1 MDFRAEIIS
10 KTVAVHLRKMKT
22 KFKRSR
28 ILIFASILFV
38 GYVLTNMFRTKK
50 LTEKEKSTIP
60 YKANDILVFKSNHS
74 EVDTLLIKEI
84 TISEHPPNLGD
95 MFWAKNTEVLRVQ
108 SDKNCK
114 NCDEI
119 ITISKQNFTSE
130 TRVSF
135 DLILNG
141 KRYYHGTDFKTLVK
155 SQPEKL
161 IVNGVELIDVIRID
175 RKSEKSHAGYIDRM
189 YWSKSKG
196 IVRIDINSDYYWE
209 LKDG

>member
-1 MDFRAEIIS
+1 
-10 KTVAVHLRKMKT
+10 
-22 KFKRSR
+22 
-28 ILIFASILFV
+28 
-38 GYVLTNMFRTKK
+38 MFRTKK
-50 LTEKEKSTIP
+50 LTEKEKSAIP

-74 EVDTLLIKEI
+74 ELDTLRINEI
-84 TISEHPPNLGD
+84 TIREHPPNLGD

-119 ITISKQNFTSE
+119 ITVAKQNFTSE
-130 TRVSF
+130 INISF
-135 DLILNG
+135 DLILKG
-141 KRYYHGTDFKTLVK
+141 KRYYHGTNFKTLTK

-161 IVNGVELIDVIRID
+161 IVNGIELNDIVRID
-175 RKSEKSHAGYIDRM
+175 RKSEKTHSGHINRI

-209 LKDG
+209 LING